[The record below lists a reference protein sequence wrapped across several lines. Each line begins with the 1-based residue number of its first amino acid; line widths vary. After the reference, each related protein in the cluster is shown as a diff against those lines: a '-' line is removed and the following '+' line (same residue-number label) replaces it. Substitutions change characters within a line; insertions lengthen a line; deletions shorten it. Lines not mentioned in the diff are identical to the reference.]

1 LTAFLSSSVLILAGL
16 AAGVAGGLFG
26 IGGGTLMMPALIG
39 VYGARG
45 MPADT
50 AGLVAV
56 ATSLL
61 AILLMS
67 ARAFVSHRRRGAGSW
82 RAVLLMAPAGAVG
95 ALLGAEAAL
104 GLGGV
109 AVVRAF
115 AALQIIIGVSLV
127 VPRSR
132 PPLPPRTV
140 SPHIASWLTIGFVAG
155 LASALLGIGGGI
167 IAVPLQMMLLAVPI
181 HQATANSS
189 GLITLNALA
198 GLARYSLAE
207 RAPVAWALGSI
218 DLGAGLL
225 LTIAAVLAAPLGVRW
240 AHALPAAKL
249 RRVYGLFLVAVGVI
263 LALQAA

>member
-1 LTAFLSSSVLILAGL
+1 MTDFIATSILIVAGL
-16 AAGVAGGLFG
+16 AAGIAGGLFG
-26 IGGGTLMMPALIG
+26 IGGGTLIMPALIG

-45 MPADT
+45 LPADT
-50 AGLVAV
+50 AGIVAV

-82 RAVLLMAPAGAVG
+82 HAVLLMAPAGAVG

-104 GLGGV
+104 GLGGIT
-109 AVVRAF
+109 VVRIF
-115 AALQIIIGVSLV
+115 AALEIIIGLSLV

-132 PPLPPRTV
+132 PPLKPRV
-140 SPHIASWLTIGFVAG
+140 AAPSIAVWLMIGFVSG

-167 IAVPLQMMLLAVPI
+167 IAVPLQLALLAVPI
-181 HQATANSS
+181 HHATANSS
-189 GLITLNALA
+189 GLITLNALI
-198 GLARYSLAE
+198 GLTRYSLAD
-207 RAPVAWALGSI
+207 RAPVTWALGGI

-225 LTIAAVLAAPLGVRW
+225 LTLAAVLAAPLGVRW

-249 RRVYGLFLVAVGVI
+249 RRIYGLFLIVVGIVLAV
-263 LALQAA
+263 QAA